1 MRRAGCSAG
10 IALAAAAVAGAVP
23 PLGAQ
28 GSGGGVVTGRVT
40 DAGSALG
47 VNAAVVR
54 PAGSGRLALS
64 DGNGDFRL
72 ADLPAGPL
80 SIIVRA
86 IGYRPI
92 VVDVLLGPGDSLRLA
107 DDVLALQPVP
117 IVLPGIDAPGDS
129 TRRLALTRTG
139 FYERRGRGFGVF
151 ADQNEISRWNPHALS
166 DILRHLNGVQIK
178 ANPNYGRTRPQID
191 LRPYLIELR
200 GCGRVLFF
208 LNGVS
213 LGSSADPQFDLDF
226 LALPQDITAVEVY
239 RGPSEIPLQFNATNS
254 LCGAVLI
261 WSE

>member
-1 MRRAGCSAG
+1 MRRAGYGAG

-28 GSGGGVVTGRVT
+28 GSGVVMGRVT
-40 DAGSALG
+40 NAGSALG
-47 VNAAVVR
+47 VNAAVVW
-54 PAGSGRLALS
+54 PAGSGRRALT
-64 DGNGDFRL
+64 DVHGDFRL

-80 SIIVRA
+80 SIVVRA

-92 VVDVLLGPGDSLRLA
+92 VVDVLLGRGDSLRLA

-117 IVLPGIDAPGDS
+117 ILLPGIDAPSDS
-129 TRRLALTRTG
+129 AQRLALTRTG
-139 FYERRGRGFGVF
+139 FYERRGRGFGAF

-166 DILRHLNGVQIK
+166 DVLRHLNGVQIK